1 MFKNYIWDFDG
12 MLFDS
17 YPHITKAFQMMM
29 EERGIGVD
37 YAEAKS
43 LFEISFE
50 TCYAHYGVTE
60 EMARRHSEFEH
71 IYDMEPAAVP
81 FENTLK
87 TLEELNRSGAKQFLF
102 SHRGHESSQHYLG
115 AYGLLDYFTECVDSS
130 YGFTP
135 KPAPDGVLYLLGKYG
150 LNKDET
156 LMVGDRE
163 LDVMAGKNAGTYGC
177 LFTKEK
183 NVETN
188 ADFVV
193 SDIGEI
199 PGLDGGIK

>member
-1 MFKNYIWDFDG
+1 MTAI
-12 MLFDS
+12 
-17 YPHITKAFQMMM
+17 P
-29 EERGIGVD
+29 
-37 YAEAKS
+37 
-43 LFEISFE
+43 ISQ
-50 TCYAHYGVTE
+50 
-60 EMARRHSEFEH
+60 RRFRW
-71 IYDMEPAAVP
+71 
-81 FENTLK
+81 LK

-150 LNKDET
+150 LDKDET

-193 SDIGEI
+193 SSSVPFTDFADDLSKMGKEMNLSIHAMHEDIFNAMHTV
-199 PGLDGGIK
+199 